1 MSRFSLLVLMALF
14 GVRIFG
20 SDSVA
25 PFSPFVAAVVVCG
38 DGLEAAAA
46 ERVVRARAVFDSSA
60 LEAAVLE
67 FPEGV
72 LDVVFLV
79 PVVLDA
85 VLPFFSAI
93 TPLP

>member
-1 MSRFSLLVLMALF
+1 MALF

-25 PFSPFVAAVVVCG
+25 PFSPFLAAVTVCG
-38 DGLEAAAA
+38 DGLVAAAGA
-46 ERVVRARAVFDSSA
+46 GRAILARTGFDSSLA
-60 LEAAVLE
+60 ETLEVAVLE

-79 PVVLDA
+79 PVGFDA
-85 VLPFFSAI
+85 VLPFFSVI